1 VHFVTHSLGGVL
13 VRQYLQHNA
22 LTGRVVMLSPPNN
35 GSEIPDLMGKLPA
48 TNGIL
53 GPASLQLG
61 TGAESAPNSM
71 VKPSA
76 EIAARIGVITGNR
89 SSDPWFSPLIPGP
102 DDGKVAVASARLTA
116 TGPFLEVPY
125 GHTFLMKYRPVIRQ
139 VIHFLKT
146 GSFADEEM
154 GQQ

>member
-35 GSEIPDLMGKLPA
+35 GSEIPDLMAMLPGI
-48 TNGIL
+48 NRIL

-61 TGAESAPNSM
+61 TDPESAPNNLAQ
-71 VKPSA
+71 PSA
-76 EIAARIGVITGNR
+76 ETAARIGVIAGNR

-102 DDGKVAVASARLTA
+102 DDGKVAVESARLSA

-125 GHTFLMKYRPVIRQ
+125 GHTFLMKYRPVIKQ
-139 VIHFLKT
+139 IIHFLET
-146 GSFADEEM
+146 GSFAGGVIDR
-154 GQQ
+154 